1 MRCSAR
7 RHRRLL
13 RHVLHLSAGTCG
25 LGVVANECTQTKE
38 CKHCGGIMVSN
49 MRVCQHCRS
58 LNTST
63 WPFRGVK
70 GKKRQHDD
78 MVWQAFIW
86 HDRKNEYIGT
96 FLFPEE
102 AAAAYDKRA
111 RVRRQPP
118 RHHDAL
124 APLYSPSL
132 ISRVAPITLPTM
144 YHPCVRCRVI

>member
-1 MRCSAR
+1 MMS
-7 RHRRLL
+7 
-13 RHVLHLSAGTCG
+13 
-25 LGVVANECTQTKE
+25 K
-38 CKHCGGIMVSN
+38 
-49 MRVCQHCRS
+49 MRVCQLCRS

-111 RVRRQPP
+111 RVRRH
-118 RHHDAL
+118 RHHKL
-124 APLYSPSL
+124 APLIYRRSSRACPRHPPYNMPVRSL
-132 ISRVAPITLPTM
+132 
-144 YHPCVRCRVI
+144 PCHLN

>member
-1 MRCSAR
+1 MTAAFFVAAVLINVVLRDNKQTYAVLEESAMGSTTVVVEFVVTVAFGSSVCSNCICY
-7 RHRRLL
+7 LL
-13 RHVLHLSAGTCG
+13 EVH
-25 LGVVANECTQTKE
+25 
-38 CKHCGGIMVSN
+38 
-49 MRVCQHCRS
+49 
-58 LNTST
+58 
-63 WPFRGVK
+63 K